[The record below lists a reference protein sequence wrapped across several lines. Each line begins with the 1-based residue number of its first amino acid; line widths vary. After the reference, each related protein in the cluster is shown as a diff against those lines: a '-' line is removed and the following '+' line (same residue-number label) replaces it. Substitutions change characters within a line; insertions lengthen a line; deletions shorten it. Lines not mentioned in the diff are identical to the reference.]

1 MFTGLIEALGTIAD
15 TRIDQD
21 GVGRWMTIRAP
32 FAGKLSLGES
42 VSVNGTC
49 LTVVEVRPDA
59 FSVQVSPTTLN
70 ITTLGHLN
78 AAQRVNLERSVTPET
93 RLGGHWV
100 LGHVDTRGTVLAV
113 VPEGDAHHI
122 TVQFPDE
129 FQRWVLPQGSITLDG
144 ISLTIVDRAPN
155 QVSVTIIPHTWSHTI
170 IHDWAQGTLVNV
182 EFDVLG
188 KYLEHLLDPYAK
200 GGVPHVQS

>member
-1 MFTGLIEALGTIAD
+1 MFTGLIEELGTIAD

-32 FAGKLSLGES
+32 FAGDLTMGES

-49 LTVVEVRPDA
+49 LTVVELLPDA
-59 FSVQVSPTTLN
+59 FGVQVSPTTLN
-70 ITTLGHLN
+70 ITSLGHLT
-78 AAQRVNLERSVTPET
+78 AGQRVNLERSVTPQT

-100 LGHVDTRGTVLAV
+100 LGHVDTRGTVYSI
-113 VPEGDAHHI
+113 VPEGEAHHI
-122 TVQFPDE
+122 TVQYPEE

-144 ISLTIVDRAPN
+144 ISLTIVDQGPDH
-155 QVSVTIIPHTWSHTI
+155 VSVTIIPHTWSHTI
-170 IHDWAQGTLVNV
+170 IQDWAPGTLVNV

-188 KYLEHLLDPYAK
+188 KYLKHLMEPYAK
-200 GGVPHVQS
+200 GGVPNVQS